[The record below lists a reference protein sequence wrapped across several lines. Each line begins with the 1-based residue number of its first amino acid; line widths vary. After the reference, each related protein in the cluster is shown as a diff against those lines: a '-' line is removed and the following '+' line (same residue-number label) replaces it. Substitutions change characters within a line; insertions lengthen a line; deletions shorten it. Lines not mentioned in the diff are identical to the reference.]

1 MAAVTNRRLG
11 VAASVAALNMLAF
24 AVLVAEQA
32 IEWSAEGSATSLIWW
47 VGGTTL
53 VLGLVLV
60 LAVLLLAALVRS
72 WWLRLCAGVGL
83 AVVQALVRTLLLLPA
98 IAADGGPPGAV
109 VWATGM
115 TGYSVALGAGLLV
128 GALLVR
134 EDRERARREAEED
147 RARQAIAELE
157 GEELRVR
164 RMVADRLHGGVQH
177 RLVVIASGLDRAAAE
192 LEGSGSGR
200 WAPALREWAADLDEL
215 REEQVRSLSHSLFPS
230 GADLGTYEAIRALL
244 DRLPTSV
251 ATTVV
256 LGPRMRDLVH
266 EHRSPLPLVDRLV
279 VVYAVE
285 EAVTNA
291 LKHGGAE
298 AVTVTIEIAQDTE
311 ALWMLDVTVDD
322 DGSGLPAGPTVLSG
336 LARHRSRAEARGGSL
351 ELTRSPAG
359 GARLHLVLPFV
370 PETGQPVVAASSPGT
385 G

>member
-1 MAAVTNRRLG
+1 MRGRRLG
-11 VAASVAALNMLAF
+11 VVASVGVLNMVGF

-32 IEWSAEGSATSLIWW
+32 IEWSAGGPAAPLIWW
-47 VGGTTL
+47 VGGVTL
-53 VLGLVLV
+53 VIGLVLV
-60 LAVLLLAALVRS
+60 AAILLLAVLVRL
-72 WWLRLCAGVGL
+72 WWLRLGVGVGL
-83 AVVQALVRTLLLLPA
+83 VVVQALVRTLLLLPA
-98 IAADGGPPGAV
+98 IAADGGPPAAV

-134 EDRERARREAEED
+134 EDRERERREAEEG

-164 RMVADRLHGGVQH
+164 RMVADRLHGTVQH
-177 RLVVIASGLDRAAAE
+177 RLVVIASGLDHAAAD

-200 WAPALREWAADLDEL
+200 WVPTLREWAADLDEL

-230 GADLGTYEAIRALL
+230 GADLGTYEAICALL

-256 LGPRMRDLVH
+256 LGPRMRDIVH
-266 EHRSPLPLVDRLV
+266 EHGSPLPLVDRLV
-279 VVYAVE
+279 AVYAVE

-291 LKHGGAE
+291 LKHGRAE

-322 DGSGLPAGPTVLSG
+322 DGSGPPAGPTVLSG

-351 ELTRSPAG
+351 ELTRSPVG

-370 PETGQPVVAASSPGT
+370 PETGQPAVAPASPGT